1 MLFVICFTCILKPN
15 ILLLMIKKKQV
26 YLVGD
31 IMLIK
36 IDYGWFNRNLLVSI
50 CVFPDHLFPSQ
61 SIFCSYFFV
70 FMLFYTLCD
79 QTM

>member
-36 IDYGWFNRNLLVSI
+36 IEYG
-50 CVFPDHLFPSQ
+50 
-61 SIFCSYFFV
+61 
-70 FMLFYTLCD
+70 
-79 QTM
+79 